1 MQGYS
6 AISPNHHTGEGS
18 TPLLGGAA
26 PMAPSPA
33 GPPGLPPMSSFRG
46 HSPHPNAPH
55 SQTPGDTL
63 GKALASVRNY
73 L

>member
-1 MQGYS
+1 
-6 AISPNHHTGEGS
+6 
-18 TPLLGGAA
+18 
-26 PMAPSPA
+26 MAPSPA

-63 GKALASVRNY
+63 GKALASVRLIDFSCKKTKYVYIRNQSFK
-73 L
+73 